1 MVTEPGPE
9 RYAKGP
15 PLAGPVA
22 GTMAEVFL
30 DSAGRHEGVAA
41 SRRSADG
48 TWETFE
54 RAELAGRVRALAAG
68 LKTLGCGP
76 GEKLAILSHT
86 RLEWALAD
94 WASLLGGYVTVT
106 VYPTLP
112 ADQVL
117 HILRDSEAR
126 LVFAADAEQLA
137 KLVSVEQQLSRLRS
151 VVLFDASRESNP
163 AAGLRIM
170 TLEELETAGRGA
182 AAETEVEAEA
192 RRIRPDDLATLIYTS
207 GTTGTP
213 KGVMLTHG
221 NLYANIRQ
229 CASVLPISSADVM
242 LSWLPLSHAFER
254 TVGHLLAWSSGARV
268 AYAASTETVARDMAE
283 ARPTLMIGVP
293 RMYEK
298 FYEAV
303 EAAVAKGG
311 RVKRWMFA
319 FARRAGRAYVG
330 RRSAG
335 RPLGPFVATGHWIA
349 DRLVFS
355 KMRARTGG
363 RVRYFISGAAPL
375 SPEVNRFF
383 YAAGMTVLE
392 GYGLTESSPV
402 TNVNLPDDVRFG
414 TVGPPLAGTEIR
426 IADDGEILIRGPQ
439 VMAGYYG
446 DEKGTREALEP
457 DGWLHSG
464 DIGELDADG
473 YLTITDRK
481 KNLIITSAGKNVA
494 PKELEER
501 MGLSPYVENVVLVG
515 DGRKFTIALAV
526 PSLAALEQAFPGRD
540 VSLDERP
547 TLALEPEVAE
557 LLESD
562 LFARVADFAH
572 HERPKLVVPIPE
584 EFTIDNGMLTPTLKV
599 KRRAVSEQWADLIER
614 RYEEAEREYDRE
626 HGGSGGE
633 SDADE

>member
-1 MVTEPGPE
+1 
-9 RYAKGP
+9 
-15 PLAGPVA
+15 
-22 GTMAEVFL
+22 
-30 DSAGRHEGVAA
+30 
-41 SRRSADG
+41 
-48 TWETFE
+48 
-54 RAELAGRVRALAAG
+54 
-68 LKTLGCGP
+68 
-76 GEKLAILSHT
+76 
-86 RLEWALAD
+86 
-94 WASLLGGYVTVT
+94 
-106 VYPTLP
+106 
-112 ADQVL
+112 
-117 HILRDSEAR
+117 
-126 LVFAADAEQLA
+126 
-137 KLVSVEQQLSRLRS
+137 
-151 VVLFDASRESNP
+151 
-163 AAGLRIM
+163 
-170 TLEELETAGRGA
+170 
-182 AAETEVEAEA
+182 
-192 RRIRPDDLATLIYTS
+192 
-207 GTTGTP
+207 
-213 KGVMLTHG
+213 
-221 NLYANIRQ
+221 
-229 CASVLPISSADVM
+229 
-242 LSWLPLSHAFER
+242 
-254 TVGHLLAWSSGARV
+254 
-268 AYAASTETVARDMAE
+268 
-283 ARPTLMIGVP
+283 MIGVP

-298 FYEAV
+298 FFEAV

-311 RVKRWMFA
+311 PVKRWMFA

-335 RPLGPFVATGHWIA
+335 RPLGPFVATGHWMA

-375 SPEVNRFF
+375 SAEVNRFF

-446 DEKGTREALEP
+446 DEEGTREALEP

-515 DGRKFTIALAV
+515 DGRKFTVALAV

-540 VSLDERP
+540 VSLDDRP

-599 KRRAVSEQWADLIER
+599 KRRAVTEQWADLIEQ
-614 RYEEAEREYDRE
+614 RYEEAEREFDRE
-626 HGGSGGE
+626 HGSGGE

>member
-1 MVTEPGPE
+1 LTDAGAK
-9 RYAKGP
+9 RYARGP
-15 PLAGPVA
+15 SLEGRTS
-22 GTMAEVFL
+22 GTLAEVFL
-30 DSAGRHEGVAA
+30 ESAARHGGAAA

-48 TWETFE
+48 RWETFE

-68 LKTLGCGP
+68 LRSIGCEP
-76 GEKLAILSHT
+76 GERLAILSHT
-86 RLEWALAD
+86 RLEWALSD

-117 HILRDSEAR
+117 HILRDSGAR

-137 KLVSVEQQLSRLRS
+137 KLVAVENRLEHLRS
-151 VVLFDASRESNP
+151 VVMFDP
-163 AAGLRIM
+163 APNSPTAELRVI
-170 TLEELETAGRGA
+170 TLDELEAAGRGSE
-182 AAETEVEAEA
+182 AESSIEAEA
-192 RRIRPDDLATLIYTS
+192 ERIRPDDIATLIYTS

-229 CASVLPISSADVM
+229 CASVLPIGPSDVM

-254 TVGHLLAWSSGARV
+254 TVGHLLPWSSGARV
-268 AYAASTETVARDMAE
+268 AYAESTDTVARDMAE
-283 ARPTLMIGVP
+283 TRPTLMIGVP

-298 FYEAV
+298 FFEAV
-303 EAAVAKGG
+303 EAAVARGG
-311 RVKRWMFA
+311 PVKRWMFA
-319 FARRAGRAYVG
+319 FARRVGRAHVA

-335 RPLGPFVATGHWIA
+335 RPPGPLLATGHWIA

-363 RVRYFISGAAPL
+363 RIRYFVSGAAPL
-375 SPEVNRFF
+375 SAEVNRFF

-414 TVGPPLAGTEIR
+414 TVGPPLAATEIKL
-426 IADDGEILIRGPQ
+426 ADDGEVLIRGPQ
-439 VMAGYYG
+439 VMAGYHG
-446 DEKGTREALEP
+446 DEDATREAVEA

-464 DIGELDADG
+464 DVGELDADG

-494 PKELEER
+494 PGALEER
-501 MGLSPYVENVVLVG
+501 MGLSPYVEHVVLIG

-526 PSLAALEQAFPGRD
+526 PSLAALKQAFPGRD
-540 VSLDERP
+540 VSLDDRAE
-547 TLALEPEVAE
+547 LALEPEVAE
-557 LLESD
+557 LLERD
-562 LFARVADFAH
+562 LFSRVEEFAH

-584 EFTIDNGMLTPTLKV
+584 AFKIDNGMLTPTLKV
-599 KRRAVSEQWADLIER
+599 KRKAVTERWAELIER
-614 RYEEAEREYDRE
+614 RYEEAEREYDRTQAPAE
-626 HGGSGGE
+626 E
-633 SDADE
+633 ADVDG